1 MIRCI
6 AIDDEPLALQLVT
19 QYCEKVP
26 FLQLKKVFTNPDEAT
41 IFLHQNQIDLIFLDI
56 QMPDISGLQFYKNLS
71 LTNKPLVIFTTAFK
85 DYAVDGFNVDAV
97 DYLLKPF
104 EFDRFLKAVYKAKE
118 YMEFLSSQDL
128 QMSSIFI
135 KANYEMMKINLK
147 DIDLIEA
154 LDDYIKLY
162 IKPTPILT
170 LMTLKS
176 IQEKLPAKEFI
187 RIHRS
192 YIIPIAKVEKFSKS
206 KVFVAGKELPIGTSY
221 TDVYEVL
228 LQRVQAD

>member
-1 MIRCI
+1 MLKSMTGFGRAENNVGDKTFLVDIKSLNGKQF
-6 AIDDEPLALQLVT
+6 ELQLRL
-19 QYCEKVP
+19 P
-26 FLQLKKVFTNPDEAT
+26 S
-41 IFLHQNQIDLIFLDI
+41 I
-56 QMPDISGLQFYKNLS
+56 
-71 LTNKPLVIFTTAFK
+71 
-85 DYAVDGFNVDAV
+85 
-97 DYLLKPF
+97 LKPF

-176 IQEKLPAKEFI
+176 IQEKLPTKEFI

-192 YIIPIAKVEKFSKS
+192 YIIPLSKVEKFSKS
-206 KVFVAGKELPIGTSY
+206 KVFVSGKELPIGTSY
-221 TDVYEVL
+221 NDVYEVL
-228 LQRVQAD
+228 LQRVKTD

>member
-26 FLQLKKVFTNPDEAT
+26 FLELKKVFTNPDEAT

-56 QMPDISGLQFYKNLS
+56 QMPDISGLQFYKNL
-71 LTNKPLVIFTTAFK
+71 LINNKPQVIFTTAFK

-221 TDVYEVL
+221 ADVYDVL
-228 LQRVQAD
+228 LQRVKAD